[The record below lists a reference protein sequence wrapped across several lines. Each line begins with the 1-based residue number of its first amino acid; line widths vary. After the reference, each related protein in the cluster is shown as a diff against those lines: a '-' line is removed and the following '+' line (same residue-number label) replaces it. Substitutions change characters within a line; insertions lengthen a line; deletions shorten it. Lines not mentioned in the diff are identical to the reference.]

1 MPSYEYTCGTCGAHL
16 EVMQKISDKPL
27 ARHARC
33 GGKLTK
39 EWSQTSFQ
47 LKGSGWYVTDY
58 AGRKSEAKDGKET
71 KPESKEAKPEAAD
84 AKAKEPKAAE
94 AKSAAKESKAA
105 KPATTGGD

>member
-1 MPSYEYTCGTCGAHL
+1 MPIYEYTCGKCGAHL

-33 GGKLTK
+33 GGRLTK

-58 AGRKSEAKDGKET
+58 AGRKSEAKDGKEAKAEPKET
-71 KPESKEAKPEAAD
+71 KSETSD
-84 AKAKEPKAAE
+84 AKVTETKA
-94 AKSAAKESKAA
+94 AAKETKAA
-105 KPATTGGD
+105 KPAAAAGGD